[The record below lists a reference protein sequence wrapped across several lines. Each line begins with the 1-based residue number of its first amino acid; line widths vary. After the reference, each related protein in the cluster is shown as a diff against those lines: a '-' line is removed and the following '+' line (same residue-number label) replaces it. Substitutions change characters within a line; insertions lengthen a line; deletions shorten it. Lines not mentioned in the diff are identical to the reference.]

1 MDKLGIM
8 ESREIRGKKR
18 DYRITNVGG
27 VVGGE
32 CFLIETDRSAF
43 VCDTGFGFSGPKTVE
58 NLRKALGDRELDLIL
73 LTHSHYDHAL
83 GAPYIKDAYPDAK
96 IVAGVYAAEVFPR
109 EGARKTMQAM
119 DDAAASMYRAQPV
132 PVREVHVDM
141 AVAEGDAVDTD
152 DMVFRVCE
160 FPGHTRCSI
169 GFYCEEEKLLLSC
182 ETLGVYGGGIGMIP
196 IYLVG
201 YNMAVDSLRKAMGL
215 DVEVM
220 LMPHTDVVQGPQVR
234 TFAAEALKNTEETAR
249 EIMEM
254 YRSGSDEKEL
264 IETVV
269 RRYFTGYVRKLTPE
283 AAFRLNAGYMIK
295 CIIRDLS

>member
-1 MDKLGIM
+1 
-8 ESREIRGKKR
+8 
-18 DYRITNVGG
+18 
-27 VVGGE
+27 
-32 CFLIETDRSAF
+32 
-43 VCDTGFGFSGPKTVE
+43 
-58 NLRKALGDRELDLIL
+58 
-73 LTHSHYDHAL
+73 
-83 GAPYIKDAYPDAK
+83 
-96 IVAGVYAAEVFPR
+96 
-109 EGARKTMQAM
+109 
-119 DDAAASMYRAQPV
+119 
-132 PVREVHVDM
+132 
-141 AVAEGDAVDTD
+141 
-152 DMVFRVCE
+152 MVFRVCE